1 MKQVERSSYPLIGIS
16 YEPYAPFQITN
27 CGRASTNGS
36 PHRIRQLTT
45 ILRVVLMISKWQLG
59 SSKERFTR
67 NGNPK
72 VRSFG
77 FMESVR
83 LVPVFYPILPD
94 DVLML

>member
-1 MKQVERSSYPLIGIS
+1 MKQVERKSYPLIDVG
-16 YEPYAPFQITN
+16 YEPYASFQKTN

-36 PHRIRQLTT
+36 PRQIRQLTIT
-45 ILRVVLMISKWQLG
+45 LRVVLMISKWQRG

-67 NGNPK
+67 IGNPK
-72 VRSFG
+72 VLYFG

-94 DVLML
+94 DA